1 MGTNGNTPAT
11 KADLGKLKEELV
23 DSFHE
28 AIHDSET
35 RLLKAFY
42 TYAEGSQK
50 HMVDLDKSDSSIRER
65 LSTLEVRLLNI
76 EKRLDLHSG
85 S

>member
-1 MGTNGNTPAT
+1 MSTNGNTPAT
-11 KADLGKLKEELV
+11 KADLAKLKEELV
-23 DSFHE
+23 ESFHE

-42 TYAEGSQK
+42 TYAEATQK
-50 HMVDLDKSDSSIRER
+50 HLVDLDKSDGSIRDR
-65 LSTLEVRLLNI
+65 LGALEARMINL
-76 EKRLDLHSG
+76 EKRLDLPSG

>member
-1 MGTNGNTPAT
+1 MSTNGNTPAT
-11 KADLGKLKEELV
+11 KADLAKLEERLL
-23 DSFHE
+23 E

-42 TYAEGSQK
+42 TYAEATQK
-50 HMVDLDKSDSSIRER
+50 HLVDLDKSDGSIRDR
-65 LSTLEVRLLNI
+65 LGALEARMINL
-76 EKRLDLHSG
+76 EKRLDLPSG